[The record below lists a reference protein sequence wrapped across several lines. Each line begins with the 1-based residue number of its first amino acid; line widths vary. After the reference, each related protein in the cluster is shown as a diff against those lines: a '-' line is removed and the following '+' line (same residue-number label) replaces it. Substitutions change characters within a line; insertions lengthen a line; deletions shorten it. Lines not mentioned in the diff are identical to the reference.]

1 MAGIPNILGSLEVV
15 HSVQKAWANADI
27 TVTGAIYRIKN
38 STTKKKDYGNGSGS
52 GYFDWGFGIN
62 ASRSSSVYGS
72 STTVTPLSLAVQYL
86 IKY

>member
-1 MAGIPNILGSLEVV
+1 MEIGHGA
-15 HSVQKAWANADI
+15 QKAWANANP
-27 TVTGAIYRIKN
+27 TVTGVIYRIEN
-38 STTKKKDYGNGSGS
+38 STAKKRNYGSGSDS

-62 ASRSSSVYGS
+62 ASIPNSIYGS